1 MPGRRF
7 VSALAFSLTAVPGL
21 AGWALASPLSGRE
34 VAPTTNVTVHVTE
47 WEFTSVLPD
56 TAPTGTVIFTIR
68 NDGVF
73 PHDFSISGRT
83 TPPIPAGG
91 TAVLTVVFGQ
101 PGTQTYNSTID
112 DVDREMWGPF
122 VVTGPPLSTVSTAT
136 TTPVNNSRLPLQD
149 VADLPL
155 PGSSSRFDY
164 QAVDTRRRRLFI
176 AHLGA
181 GRLIAFDVAHR
192 RVSGMVGGLPGV
204 RGVAVAP
211 DLGRVY
217 AAATDRHQL
226 VTLDERTLRVRG
238 RAAAGGFPDGVAYDA
253 ADALI
258 FVSDVDGRQEM
269 IFQARS
275 GRRVGRVQLSGDP
288 GNVQYDTPT
297 RTMIVA
303 VGSAGEVDVIAPR
316 ARRILKR
323 IRVPGC
329 DRPHGVEVV
338 SSQRRAFVACEG
350 NSKLVVVDLA
360 RLRARALFSVGE
372 DPDVLDFDPGRRRL
386 YVASESG
393 VVSVFALRGDGLAKL
408 GEAKLADHAHSV
420 AVDPKTHLVYFPLED
435 VGGKPVLRIMRPTG

>member
-34 VAPTTNVTVHVTE
+34 VAPTTN
-47 WEFTSVLPD
+47 
-56 TAPTGTVIFTIR
+56 GTVLFTIR

-176 AHLGA
+176 ANLGA

-226 VTLDERTLRVRG
+226 VTLNERTLRVRG

-275 GRRVGRVQLSGDP
+275 GRR
-288 GNVQYDTPT
+288 
-297 RTMIVA
+297 
-303 VGSAGEVDVIAPR
+303 
-316 ARRILKR
+316 
-323 IRVPGC
+323 
-329 DRPHGVEVV
+329 
-338 SSQRRAFVACEG
+338 
-350 NSKLVVVDLA
+350 
-360 RLRARALFSVGE
+360 
-372 DPDVLDFDPGRRRL
+372 
-386 YVASESG
+386 
-393 VVSVFALRGDGLAKL
+393 
-408 GEAKLADHAHSV
+408 
-420 AVDPKTHLVYFPLED
+420 
-435 VGGKPVLRIMRPTG
+435 